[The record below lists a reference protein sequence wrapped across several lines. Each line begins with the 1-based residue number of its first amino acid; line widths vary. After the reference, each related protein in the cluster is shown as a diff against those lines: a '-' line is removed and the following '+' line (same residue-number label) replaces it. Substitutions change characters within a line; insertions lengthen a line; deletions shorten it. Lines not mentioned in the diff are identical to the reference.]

1 MISTLEVAQVRV
13 SNGVRLDRTPVSLQS
28 SSSKTTSVPVWSNT
42 VVLILFVSNTELQ
55 KAKSKAQISN
65 NLKEEANLCNQL
77 GELLAKN
84 GNE

>member
-1 MISTLEVAQVRV
+1 MF
-13 SNGVRLDRTPVSLQS
+13 
-28 SSSKTTSVPVWSNT
+28 
-42 VVLILFVSNTELQ
+42 LFCFLLLFFFYTELQ

-84 GNE
+84 GNV